1 MAATTQ
7 VRLLVWSLTN
17 LPRTD
22 FCFPLAPIARSERD
36 ATKRTARANNR
47 YSAKRCSPKP
57 SRLGRNSHAN
67 PRTLPN
73 GKPKDATA
81 IAGNEATIATAQAL
95 REKLGCLASSRY
107 AISQMWNSSNRR
119 QREATTK
126 HRIGRRKQRAP
137 QISRRVPKP
146 PPASRKVK
154 RR

>member
-107 AISQMWNSSNRR
+107 AISQNVELIKPTTTRSDYKAPHWTKKTTRATDLTTGS
-119 QREATTK
+119 EAP
-126 HRIGRRKQRAP
+126 A
-137 QISRRVPKP
+137 RV
-146 PPASRKVK
+146 AQG
-154 RR
+154 